1 MKLSEINNIINSVIS
16 EEIRNTILME
26 SNHKEVYHI
35 KSEGEP
41 IATFDTEKEALE
53 ALPDYKAKSTGEL
66 IIEKGTYESHEDML
80 DKLDEMGEE
89 LEEKENKNMENQE
102 PIDEKLVGKQ
112 KNIDKNDNGKIDAED
127 FKLLNKE
134 EEDCN
139 ECGEMNE
146 QDSEGQDVDSIWEKY
161 NDAAFE
167 YHSDTLFSDEYEF
180 ASNIIS
186 HIVQDAIDNG
196 DIDVEDS
203 DDLENDIK
211 EVYGEDIIERYED
224 NDMEDED
231 MEDEDM
237 EDDDMDMDMN
247 ESSEMCEQCGG
258 EMKEGVCNE
267 CSSGMKYESN
277 KKVLRLKESEMVE
290 LINRIVTE
298 SIPGLEVTK
307 RAQTQSKKDNES
319 NATEVAKKIKGATT
333 FDGNDNPEFPKQ
345 IGKGEKVAR
354 KNTPEQEEEIED
366 NRGGGLED
374 LSYDMEPSQQFKDR
388 VKKSLEGHSST
399 GNSQDYGN
407 VIKSDLGKKIADK
420 VERKQKA
427 RKDMVMYNKDVQ
439 PTKSINESINY
450 DNLEKHS
457 DKDLESLIDTKKKE
471 REKLNLKK
479 DKLPVVRGHI
489 KELGAQISKIEKE
502 LNGRKTQLKKE
513 SVVESKS
520 ILEEEIQKM
529 KKMLSYN
536 EKTQ

>member
-26 SNHKEVYHI
+26 SNNKEVYHI
-35 KSEGEP
+35 KSDGEP
-41 IATFDTEKEALE
+41 IATFDTEEEALE

-112 KNIDKNDNGKIDAED
+112 KNIDKNENGKIDAED
-127 FKLLNKE
+127 FKILNKE
-134 EEDCN
+134 EECN

-146 QDSEGQDVDSIWEKY
+146 EDSEGQDVHSIWEKY

-167 YHSDTLFSDEYEF
+167 HHSESTASLFSDEYEF

-203 DDLENDIK
+203 DDLENDLK
-211 EVYGEDIIERYED
+211 DVYGEDITERYEESD
-224 NDMEDED
+224 DEDED
-231 MEDEDM
+231 EE
-237 EDDDMDMDMN
+237 EMN
-247 ESSEMCEQCGG
+247 ESPEMCSECGG

-267 CSSGMKYESN
+267 CSGSMKYESK
-277 KKVLRLKESEMVE
+277 KKVLRLKESEMVD
-290 LINRIVTE
+290 LIKKIVTE

-307 RAQTQSKKDNES
+307 RAQNQSKKDNES

-333 FDGNDNPEFPKQ
+333 FEGNDNPEFPKQ

-374 LSYDMEPSQQFKDR
+374 LAYDIEPSQQFKDR
-388 VKKSLEGHSST
+388 VKKSLEGHSTT
-399 GNSQDYGN
+399 GNSQDYAN
-407 VIKSDLGKKIADK
+407 VIKSDLGKNIADK

-439 PTKSINESINY
+439 PTKSVNES
-450 DNLEKHS
+450 KS
-457 DKDLESLIDTKKKE
+457 
-471 REKLNLKK
+471 
-479 DKLPVVRGHI
+479 
-489 KELGAQISKIEKE
+489 
-502 LNGRKTQLKKE
+502 
-513 SVVESKS
+513 ESKS

-529 KKMLSYN
+529 KKMVSYN